1 MQVAETKL
9 ARAIRYS
16 APISLLMMD
25 VDHFKLINDTY
36 GHKAGDRVLKK
47 ISETCQKTLREIDII
62 GRVGGEEFAV
72 LLPETDID
80 QAMDVAER
88 LREEIAKTK
97 VEIDQVLPLNF
108 TISIGV
114 TTLTPQNEN
123 IEGLL
128 NVADKALYV
137 AKDSGR
143 NRVVRSADQQY
154 VCGLGMAG
162 FD

>member
-1 MQVAETKL
+1 MQVAESEL
-9 ARAIRYS
+9 ARAVRYS
-16 APISLLMMD
+16 APLSLLMMD

-88 LREEIAKTK
+88 LREEIAKAK
-97 VEIDQVLPLNF
+97 VEIDQVLPINF

-143 NRVVRSADQQY
+143 NRVVHSAEHQLE
-154 VCGLGMAG
+154 V
-162 FD
+162 

>member
-1 MQVAETKL
+1 
-9 ARAIRYS
+9 
-16 APISLLMMD
+16 MMD

-47 ISETCQKTLREIDII
+47 IAETCQKTLREIDII
-62 GRVGGEEFAV
+62 GRVGGEEFAL

-88 LREEIAKTK
+88 LREEIAKAK
-97 VEIDQVLPLNF
+97 VEIDQVLPINF
-108 TISIGV
+108 SISIGV

-123 IEGLL
+123 IEVLL

-143 NRVVRSADQQY
+143 NRVVRSAEQQLE
-154 VCGLGMAG
+154 V
-162 FD
+162 